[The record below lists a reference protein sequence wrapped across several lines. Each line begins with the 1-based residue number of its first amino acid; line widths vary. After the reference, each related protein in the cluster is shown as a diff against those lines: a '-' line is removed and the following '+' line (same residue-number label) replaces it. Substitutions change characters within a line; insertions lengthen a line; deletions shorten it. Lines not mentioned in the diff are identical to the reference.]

1 MPSVE
6 IILKEKVDGL
16 GAEAD
21 VVSVKRGFARNFLLP
36 RGIAL
41 EATRGNLRQLEG
53 LKQARAKREAAE
65 LEQANKIANRINK
78 QRLKLTL
85 NTGQGGKA
93 FGSITTKDI
102 QDALKDSEASIE
114 LDRKA
119 IKLEAPIKST
129 GKFDI
134 AVEIHPDIDCR
145 IRLQVD
151 AEGAAEDQKSS
162 QDKG

>member
-1 MPSVE
+1 MANVE

-21 VVSVKRGFARNFLLP
+21 VVKVRRGFARNFLLP

-41 EATRGNLRQLEG
+41 EATKGNLRQVES
-53 LKQARAKREAAE
+53 LKEARAKREAEE

-85 NTGQGGKA
+85 STGQGGKA

-102 QDALKDSEASIE
+102 QEALAGTDAGIE

-119 IKLEAPIKST
+119 IQLDAPIKSS

-134 AVEIHPDIDCR
+134 PVDVHPDVDCR
-145 IRLQVD
+145 IRLQVV
-151 AEGAAEDQKSS
+151 AEGASEETEKE
-162 QDKG
+162 